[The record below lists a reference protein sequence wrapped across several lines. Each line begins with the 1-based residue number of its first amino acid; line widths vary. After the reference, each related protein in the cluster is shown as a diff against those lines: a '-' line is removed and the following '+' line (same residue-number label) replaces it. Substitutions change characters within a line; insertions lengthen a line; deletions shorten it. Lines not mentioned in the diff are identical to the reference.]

1 MSKQARAE
9 DWRPSPLSDEERFKK
24 ALGEIE
30 RVRAELRLEQAVA
43 DIGRIADDLRKA
55 AREDG

>member
-9 DWRPSPLSDEERFKK
+9 DWRQSPLSDEERFKK

-30 RVRAELRLEQAVA
+30 RVRAELGLEQAVA

-55 AREDG
+55 AREDN